1 MYSEQLKADE
11 TKLNLNGDNMSKV
24 SFDVMNTR
32 VTFKNIPLY
41 ALSKYIFKDVTAACK
56 EFKKIPGVDE
66 CIIIQTTSRV
76 EIFTVSNVETDDSPD
91 ARRAEGKTLVL
102 SQIKDTWISLS
113 SFEQIDIDHFDQT
126 LEVYKGDDVY
136 LHLLRLASG
145 LDSIVVGKQEAYDD
159 IIQSLANAKSADV
172 SGKILNKLFESIIR
186 LATRMRDST
195 GIANDVI
202 SLGDVA
208 VKLVDEK
215 AGLDAKKKVLLVGT
229 GESAAMIAKTLN
241 KKTIKFDVTSR
252 TIDRAT
258 GFTTLLG
265 GNPVDFDDVLS
276 GFDKYDIIFVA
287 TTSDYFLITYD
298 RIRLVMEEKKK
309 GTLILDLSDPRTVD
323 EGITVL
329 PGIKL
334 LFRDQIAE
342 IYEESVKARAGIVPA
357 VEKIIDKEIPILS
370 ATMKR
375 LDA

>member
-1 MYSEQLKADE
+1 
-11 TKLNLNGDNMSKV
+11 MSKI
-24 SFDVMNTR
+24 SFDVMNAR
-32 VTFKNIPLY
+32 VTFKNIPLHI
-41 ALSKYIFKDVTAACK
+41 LSKFTFKDINKACE
-56 EFKKIPGVDE
+56 EFKKIPSVDE
-66 CIIIQTTSRV
+66 CIIIQTASRV
-76 EIFTVSNVETDDSPD
+76 EIFTVSNIETDDSPD

-102 SQIKDTWISLS
+102 NQIKDTWISLS
-113 SFEQIDIDHFDQT
+113 SLEQIDVDHFDQT

-136 LHLLRLASG
+136 LHLLRLISG
-145 LDSIVVGKQEAYDD
+145 LDSMVVGKQEIYDE
-159 IIQSLANAKSADV
+159 IVQSLANAKTTGV
-172 SGKILNKLFESIIR
+172 SGKILNKLFESVIR
-186 LATRMRDST
+186 LSVRMRDTTEISK
-195 GIANDVI
+195 DVL

-215 AGLDAKKKVLLVGT
+215 AGLDAKKKVLLIGT
-229 GESAAMIAKTLN
+229 GESAAMVAKTLN
-241 KKTIKFDVTSR
+241 KKSVNFDVTSR
-252 TIDRAT
+252 TIDRAN

-287 TTSDYFLITYD
+287 TTSDYFLITFD

-323 EGITVL
+323 EGITAL

-342 IYEESVKARAGIVPA
+342 IYEESVKARSGIVPA
-357 VEKIIDKEIPILS
+357 VEKIIAKEIPILS
-370 ATMKR
+370 ATMKK

>member
-1 MYSEQLKADE
+1 MGQ
-11 TKLNLNGDNMSKV
+11 V
-24 SFDVMNTR
+24 SFDVMNAR
-32 VTFKNIPLY
+32 VTFKNIPLHT
-41 ALSKYIFKDVTAACK
+41 LSKFTFKDVNAAC
-56 EFKKIPGVDE
+56 ESFKKIPGVDE
-66 CIIIQTTSRV
+66 CIIIQTASRV

-102 SQIKDTWISLS
+102 NQIKDTWVSLS
-113 SFEQIDIDHFDQT
+113 SLEQIDIDHFDQT

-145 LDSIVVGKQEAYDD
+145 LDSVVVGKQEIFDE
-159 IIQSLANAKSADV
+159 ITQSLANAKSIGI
-172 SGKILNKLFESIIR
+172 SGKILNKLFESVIR

-195 GIANDVI
+195 GISKDVV

-215 AGLDAKKKVLLVGT
+215 TGLDSKKKVLLVGT
-229 GESAAMIAKTLN
+229 GESAAMLAKTLN
-241 KKTIKFDVTSR
+241 KKDIKFDVTSR
-252 TIDRAT
+252 TLDRAT

-265 GNPVDFDDVLS
+265 GTPVDFDDVLS

-323 EGITVL
+323 EGITAL

-334 LFRDQIAE
+334 LFRDQITE
-342 IYEESVKARAGIVPA
+342 IYEESIKARSGIVPA
-357 VEKIIDKEIPILS
+357 VEKIITKEIPILS
-370 ATMKR
+370 ATMKK
-375 LDA
+375 LDV